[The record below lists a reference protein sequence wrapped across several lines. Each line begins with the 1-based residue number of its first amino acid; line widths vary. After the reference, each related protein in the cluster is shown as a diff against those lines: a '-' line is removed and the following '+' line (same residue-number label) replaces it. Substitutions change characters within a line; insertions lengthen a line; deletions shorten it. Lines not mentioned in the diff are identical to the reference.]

1 MGFVNVHK
9 GNYRIT
15 TTFYQTTNEADTIQ
29 VVDEIRNYY
38 DCRVYGKLTKLLAW
52 MLANRLF
59 EFSRSL
65 TYSQFPTK
73 FVWKDDISMWML
85 RKQGFSVGRLTH
97 VPRGNDEDYYLRLLL
112 NIQKGCLSFLD
123 LHTIDGVVYDTF
135 KEACYELQ
143 LLQDDKEFIDA
154 LLEATTWA
162 SANYLRGLFV
172 VLLLSNNIGRPAIV
186 WQQCCHVLSE
196 DVLYSQRKCMQRKEK
211 KLQANGRSLKEY
223 DQMPLPTLD
232 VIDGL
237 DDRMSMDELNF
248 DLSSLKDE
256 TLSAAI
262 RSECHIVLN
271 VTSSGIASLL
281 LPNVRT
287 AHFRFKI
294 PLDINEDSICC
305 IKQGSSLARLVFK
318 AKLVI
323 WDEAPM
329 LNKLCYES
337 LDKCLHDILRFES
350 YYNADLPFAGK
361 VVVLGGDFRQILHVI
376 PIGPRQEIVH
386 ASINSSYLWRFCQV
400 LTLTENMRLTMGTNV
415 SEVSMIKEFANW
427 LLKIGDGLV
436 GDSTEGE
443 SEVEI
448 PKEMLIHDSAYA
460 FCELVIFVYPKLLS
474 NINRMGYFKER

>member
-1 MGFVNVHK
+1 MSELIMIMPKVHML
-9 GNYRIT
+9 
-15 TTFYQTTNEADTIQ
+15 
-29 VVDEIRNYY
+29 VVDI
-38 DCRVYGKLTKLLAW
+38 
-52 MLANRLF
+52 F
-59 EFSRSL
+59 
-65 TYSQFPTK
+65 
-73 FVWKDDISMWML
+73 DISM
-85 RKQGFSVGRLTH
+85 
-97 VPRGNDEDYYLRLLL
+97 
-112 NIQKGCLSFLD
+112 
-123 LHTIDGVVYDTF
+123 VVSLF
-135 KEACYELQ
+135 
-143 LLQDDKEFIDA
+143 
-154 LLEATTWA
+154 
-162 SANYLRGLFV
+162 LFV
-172 VLLLSNNIGRPAIV
+172 IVVLIKRPDQDSTIYQLAFHVGLKGHYSGSNEKKYFIHNHLKFTVKYHRDLLIESARIV
-186 WQQCCHVLSE
+186 GFQVKPFSICHVLSE
-196 DVLYSQRKCMQRKEK
+196 DVLYSQRKCMQCEEK

-237 DDRMSMDELNF
+237 DDRMLMDELNF

-262 RSECHIVLN
+262 RSEGHIVLN

-281 LPNVRT
+281 LPNGRT

-305 IKQGSSLARLVFK
+305 IKQGSLLARLVFK
-318 AKLVI
+318 AKLII

-350 YYNADLPFAGK
+350 YYNADLPFTGK
-361 VVVLGGDFRQILHVI
+361 VVVLGGDFRQILPVI

-448 PKEMLIHDSAYA
+448 PKEMLIRDSADA
-460 FCELVIFVYPKLLS
+460 FCELMIFVYPKLLS